1 MANIINQFN
10 ISESNISKSKTK
22 RSFSII
28 GSAGSN
34 FMLQVVS
41 SENKFYNFKTKT
53 FTTAN
58 LFNTE
63 HVLKD
68 TIVESLYNGFILFP
82 AVTGDVTYK
91 VILMTIANS
100 KIDTENTFFED
111 IGYGGKQ
118 VVCRTIEQ
126 KGDVT
131 VTLTLATANTDSYG
145 DPTTPANLENPPAPN
160 ITVEAAPGYST
171 ITSLN
176 TSYIVYNRKTTGNGF
191 GLRLTRQPLDSDWY
205 YEETEAIVTNT
216 AGDGVSNNAVTV
228 VDLTGLIVGME
239 LIYHKGTTAPAS
251 TTTITNINTG
261 TNTITFSNSVA
272 FENGETMTFRAFGS
286 NAISSA
292 IGGSV
297 SFGPGKA
304 TMLNLTKT
312 VKSGATSANITIT
325 DTYGVSGG
333 GHVTVTGVGIN
344 NATTNNINTVTEDV
358 DGGGSPDGVI
368 AMDNSSTVTTGTVLT
383 FTGSATQIKIA
394 FPARISA
401 FPSANK
407 IIYLNLD
414 NFITP
419 GAAS

>member
-28 GSAGSN
+28 GSTGSN

-68 TIVESLYNGFILFP
+68 TIISSLYNGFILFP
-82 AVTGDVTYK
+82 AVTGNVTYK

-100 KIDTENTFFED
+100 KIDAENTFFEG

-171 ITSLN
+171 VTSLN
-176 TSYIVYNRKTTGNGF
+176 TSYIVYNRKTTSNGF

-251 TTTITNINTG
+251 TTTITNINTS

-297 SFGPGKA
+297 AFGPGKA

-312 VKSGATSANITIT
+312 VRANDTDATIPIT
-325 DTYGVSGG
+325 DTYGISGG

-344 NATTNNINTVTEDV
+344 NATTNNINSVTEDF
-358 DGGGSPDGVI
+358 DGSGTDGEI
-368 AMDNSSTVTTGTVLT
+368 SMDNSSTVTTGTVLT
-383 FTGSATQIKIA
+383 FTGSATQIKIK
-394 FPARISA
+394 FEGRISA

-419 GAAS
+419 GAAT

>member
-1 MANIINQFN
+1 MAQITNFSID
-10 ISESNISKSKTK
+10 ESNISGSATK
-22 RSFSII
+22 RAFNIGGDI
-28 GSAGSN
+28 GSE
-34 FMLQVVS
+34 FILQIVS
-41 SENKFYNFKTKT
+41 SENKFYNFKSNT
-53 FTTAN
+53 FTAAN
-58 LFNTE
+58 VFDSEN
-63 HVLKD
+63 VLRK
-68 TIVESLYNGFILFP
+68 TLVSANEKGFILFP
-82 AVTGDVTYK
+82 AISGTITYN
-91 VILMTIANS
+91 VILIATLESGTTLSGLGSGGNNVINKTITQQGN
-100 KIDTENTFFED
+100 
-111 IGYGGKQ
+111 
-118 VVCRTIEQ
+118 
-126 KGDVT
+126 VT
-131 VTLTLATANTDSYG
+131 VTLHLDTANTDSYG
-145 DPTTPANLENPPAPN
+145 DPTTPANLEDPPAAD
-160 ITVEAAPGYST
+160 ITVSAPPNFSGRTDLS
-171 ITSLN
+171 
-176 TSYIVYNRKTTGNGF
+176 TSYVVYNRKTSANGF
-191 GLRLTRQPLDSDWY
+191 GLRLTRQPLDTDWY
-205 YEETEAIVTNT
+205 YQETEVIVSNP

-228 VDLTGLIVGME
+228 VDLTGIVEGME

-251 TTTITNINTG
+251 TTTITNINTD

-297 SFGPGKA
+297 TFGPGKA

-312 VKSGATSANITIT
+312 VKSGATSDNITIT
-325 DTYGVSGG
+325 DTYGISGG

-383 FTGSATQIKIA
+383 FTGSATQIKIK
-394 FPARISA
+394 FEGRISA